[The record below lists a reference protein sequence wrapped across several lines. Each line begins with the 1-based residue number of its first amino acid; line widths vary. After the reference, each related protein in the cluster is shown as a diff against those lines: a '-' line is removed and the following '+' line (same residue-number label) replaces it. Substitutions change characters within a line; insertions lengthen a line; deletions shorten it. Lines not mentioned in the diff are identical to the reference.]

1 MTQQINP
8 KFADILDMDMPE
20 EPVDDQPMITVDAHE
35 ITVVD
40 NPDLP
45 DMTDIDSRLIEGEK
59 QLEVII
65 SKGISMTQELYEE
78 LSSIEPK
85 YRNRHMEI
93 TSLVMGNT
101 LDAIKHKT
109 ELQMKKKEMR
119 MKEKSYGGKENSGK
133 SGGGGTT
140 NNFFGTRED
149 MLKFI
154 REAKKN
160 EK

>member
-1 MTQQINP
+1 MTQPINP

-20 EPVDDQPMITVDAHE
+20 EPADDQPMITVDAHE

-59 QLEVII
+59 QLEIII

-133 SGGGGTT
+133 SGGSTT